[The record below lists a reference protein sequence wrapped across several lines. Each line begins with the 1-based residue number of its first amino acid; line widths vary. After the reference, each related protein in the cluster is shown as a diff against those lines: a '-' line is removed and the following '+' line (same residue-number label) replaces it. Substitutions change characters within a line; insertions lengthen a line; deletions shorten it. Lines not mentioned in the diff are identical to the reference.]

1 MKQLQKQH
9 LVDTLKEILKAVA
22 KINEVFATSILKT
35 VRSRKKKKI
44 NYTQLQRVVVK
55 QNILYLQINNI
66 IVHIGKKTNIT
77 KYNKGNQNT
86 EEGKMNRWSPKDC
99 PKEIKAPVSHV

>member
-35 VRSRKKKKI
+35 VRSRKKKKD
-44 NYTQLQRVVVK
+44 QL
-55 QNILYLQINNI
+55 
-66 IVHIGKKTNIT
+66 HTIT
-77 KYNKGNQNT
+77 T
-86 EEGKMNRWSPKDC
+86 RC
-99 PKEIKAPVSHV
+99 C